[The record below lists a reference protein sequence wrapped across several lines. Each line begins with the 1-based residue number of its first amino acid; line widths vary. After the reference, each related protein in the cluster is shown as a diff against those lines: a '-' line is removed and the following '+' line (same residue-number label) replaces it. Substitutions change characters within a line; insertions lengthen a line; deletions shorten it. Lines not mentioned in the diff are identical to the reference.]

1 MADYGDFWEGGRE
14 NTESLLWDS
23 GLLNY
28 MQQAYSPFAVK
39 NNSKKSWGKLFLQ
52 LMQLH
57 KGHLSGNAALDE
69 GSEAWQGERVNRC
82 RCQQKPG
89 ELSHEDMLGGSAPEE
104 DPETSKL
111 I

>member
-39 NNSKKSWGKLFLQ
+39 NNSKESWGKLFLQ

-89 ELSHEDMLGGSAPEE
+89 ELSREAMLGGSAPEE

>member
-39 NNSKKSWGKLFLQ
+39 NNSKES
-52 LMQLH
+52 
-57 KGHLSGNAALDE
+57 
-69 GSEAWQGERVNRC
+69 
-82 RCQQKPG
+82 
-89 ELSHEDMLGGSAPEE
+89 
-104 DPETSKL
+104 
-111 I
+111 